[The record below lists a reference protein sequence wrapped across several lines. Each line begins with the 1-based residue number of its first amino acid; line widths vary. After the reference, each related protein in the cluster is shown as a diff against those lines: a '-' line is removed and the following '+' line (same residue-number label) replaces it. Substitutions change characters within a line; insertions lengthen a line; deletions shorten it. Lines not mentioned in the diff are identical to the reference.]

1 LAFVERVKN
10 DLGVKAM
17 HRELDQLG
25 SGYALR
31 ERSEARANFLPKMPR

>member
-1 LAFVERVKN
+1 MSNDWSEAIVVGSLVFVEKVKN

-25 SGYALR
+25 SG
-31 ERSEARANFLPKMPR
+31 